1 MSPNGE
7 IAGKIQAEARERG
20 LIMTTAGAYAQCLRS
35 LVPLVISDNMLD
47 EGLDIFAD
55 ATEAVLKG

>member
-1 MSPNGE
+1 
-7 IAGKIQAEARERG
+7 
-20 LIMTTAGAYAQCLRS
+20 MTTAGSYAQCLRS
-35 LVPLVISDNMLD
+35 LVPLTISDALLD